1 MIALLS
7 GRIRIWLIAG
17 IALPLIGFGARK
29 ISQRLE
35 ARQGGPSSASRA
47 LRKTADLAQR
57 RSAKRQK

>member
-7 GRIRIWLIAG
+7 GRLRIWLIAG
-17 IALPLIGFGARK
+17 VALPLIGFGARK

-35 ARQGGPSSASRA
+35 ARQGRPSAASRT

-57 RSAKRQK
+57 RSVKRPK

>member
-7 GRIRIWLIAG
+7 GRLRIWLIAG
-17 IALPLIGFGARK
+17 VALPLIGFGARK

-35 ARQGGPSSASRA
+35 ARQGPSTASRT
-47 LRKTADLAQR
+47 LRKTADFAQR